1 MKEIQF
7 FNIFLSFQTKHSLI
21 NSIRLD
27 VLPMCG
33 QSSLCLSSMVCY
45 VTILYLLVYPIH
57 GESTLS
63 TGDVSFVLVFLATTS
78 CMEQTLTNE
87 LTYEEADG

>member
-1 MKEIQF
+1 
-7 FNIFLSFQTKHSLI
+7 
-21 NSIRLD
+21 
-27 VLPMCG
+27 
-33 QSSLCLSSMVCY
+33 MVCY

-57 GESTLS
+57 GESTLR

>member
-1 MKEIQF
+1 
-7 FNIFLSFQTKHSLI
+7 
-21 NSIRLD
+21 
-27 VLPMCG
+27 
-33 QSSLCLSSMVCY
+33 MVCY

-78 CMEQTLTNE
+78 WMEQTLTNE